1 MRAIVDEDTCT
12 GCGLCEETCPEVFRL
27 RDDDVAEVI
36 VGEIPPEAEDAA
48 REAAEGCPVEAIK
61 IEE

>member
-1 MRAIVDEDTCT
+1 
-12 GCGLCEETCPEVFRL
+12 LCEETCPEVFRL
-27 RDDDVAEVI
+27 GDDDVADVI